1 MIGVSQIELGYIVGL
16 FIGYGYSYHSVRDRH
31 YRVEFCFNSKRDVC
45 IMNRAAG
52 ILKRLG
58 LTPFVVKDKRVD
70 AVYLRVNSKWLFD
83 IINKE
88 YKRFT

>member
-1 MIGVSQIELGYIVGL
+1 
-16 FIGYGYSYHSVRDRH
+16 
-31 YRVEFCFNSKRDVC
+31 
-45 IMNRAAG
+45 MNRAAG